1 MQRIGGHF
9 SGTSRAT
16 ARRDTLCSISRR
28 RARGASPH
36 APRLRAP
43 RFALCGRSR
52 PVLTRRSRRP
62 PPPRA
67 RQTVIGVLLT
77 TQSEFI
83 SHIPAP
89 DEASTNVFLAAAL
102 FYVLTALCVAC
113 IVIVFCA
120 KREGTLRA
128 RLAGYGSINRKLG
141 GAPGEDAPLLGG
153 PRS

>member
-1 MQRIGGHF
+1 VQYLSPAR
-9 SGTSRAT
+9 
-16 ARRDTLCSISRR
+16 ARRFAARPSPP
-28 RARGASPH
+28 RAALRT
-36 APRLRAP
+36 LRALATCADTTLAP
-43 RFALCGRSR
+43 S
-52 PVLTRRSRRP
+52 SS
-62 PPPRA
+62 PRA